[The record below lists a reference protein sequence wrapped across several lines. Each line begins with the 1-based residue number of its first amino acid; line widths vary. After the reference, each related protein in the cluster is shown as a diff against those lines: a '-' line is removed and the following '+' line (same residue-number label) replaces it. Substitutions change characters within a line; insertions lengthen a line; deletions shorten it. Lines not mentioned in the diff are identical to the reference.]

1 MLRVRP
7 WWAPSSVAVLIA
19 AVYLNSLG
27 NGFHYDDSHSILE
40 NPHLRSLTNLPRIL
54 VDPQTFSREPAMAMY
69 RPVLVTTYAL
79 NYWAGGYNPA
89 GFRLVNLGVH
99 VLTAV
104 LVFQLLGSLLGSRSL
119 AWWGA
124 VLFGLH
130 PVHSQVVNYISSRS
144 ESLAAV
150 GVLAAL
156 GWVLAAR
163 PRPIAALAAYA
174 GALLTKPSAVAIL
187 PLMIVGRWSP
197 ATDRLGWRRQLP
209 FWVVTAAY
217 LALIVTNRFLT
228 RSLSLSQEVRPYG
241 EQLLTQV
248 KAVVYYLWL
257 AAMPV
262 RLSVEHGLM
271 DGTPGLAPVLA
282 SLLLL
287 GSAVGLAW
295 RGRHACPWGLLGVG
309 WFLGGLA
316 VTLLVPLNMVINEHR
331 LYLASIGLLLVTLGP
346 LSARP
351 PRRGMGFIGAGLLL
365 CLAVLTWQRNP
376 VWRDELSLWR
386 DAATKAPGLFRVQSN
401 LGLALY
407 EAGQAEE
414 ALVVL
419 QRALRLNP
427 RYAKT
432 WSNLGLVHEELGHP
446 VEAEEAYTR
455 ALTLEPE
462 LAGARANLGRLCL
475 ALGREDEAR
484 EQLEG
489 ARSLD
494 PYAPEPRIAL
504 GLLHQQAGRLLP
516 AVDLYLEAVR
526 VDPDRAEAWNN
537 LGLAYA
543 ELGRGEE
550 GIAALERAVRL
561 RPGYEEAEINLQV
574 ARQRAAGV
582 SPEATYRGL
591 LVEYP
596 DRTELWEALARV
608 LEQAGNWKDAAAAYR
623 EGLSQARSHHRL
635 PLLKGLASAL
645 VAAGRI
651 DEALSVCREVV
662 ALVPEDPQARQN
674 LARLE
679 QAAARAVSAS
689 GRSGR

>member
-7 WWAPSSVAVLIA
+7 WWAPLSVAVLTA
-19 AVYLNSLG
+19 TVYLNSLD

-79 NYWAGGYNPA
+79 NYWAGGYSPA
-89 GFRLVNLGVH
+89 GFRVVNLGIH
-99 VLTAV
+99 VLAAV
-104 LVFQLLGSLLGSRSL
+104 LVFHLLGLFLGSRFL

-124 VLFGLH
+124 MLFGLH

-144 ESLAAV
+144 ESLATV

-156 GWVLAAR
+156 GWVLANRSR
-163 PRPIAALAAYA
+163 PVAALTAYA
-174 GALLTKPSAVAIL
+174 GALLTKPSAVVAL
-187 PLMIVGRWSP
+187 PLLAVGRWGP
-197 ATDRLGWRRQLP
+197 IPGRLGWRRQLP

-217 LALIVTNRFLT
+217 VALILANRFLT
-228 RSLSLSQEVRPYG
+228 RSLSQEVRPYG
-241 EQLLTQV
+241 EQLLTQA

-262 RLSVEHGLM
+262 RLSVEHGLA
-271 DGTPGLAPVLA
+271 DGTPGLAPAVA

-287 GSAVGLAW
+287 ASAVGLAW
-295 RGRHACPWGLLGVG
+295 RGRHACPWGILGVG
-309 WFLGGLA
+309 WFLGGLS

-331 LYLASIGLLLVTLGP
+331 LYLASIGLLLATLGP
-346 LSARP
+346 LAARP
-351 PRRGMGFIGAGLLL
+351 FRRVLGLVGAVLL
-365 CLAVLTWQRNP
+365 CGLALLTWQRNP
-376 VWRDELSLWR
+376 IWRDELSLWQ
-386 DAATKAPGLFRVQSN
+386 DAAAKAPGLFRAQSN

-427 RYAKT
+427 RYAKS
-432 WSNLGLVHEELGHP
+432 WNNLGLVHEELGHL

-455 ALTLEPE
+455 ALVLDPE

-475 ALGREDEAR
+475 TLGRDDEAR
-484 EQLEG
+484 EHLER

-504 GLLHQQAGRLLP
+504 GLLHQRAGRLP
-516 AVDLYLEAVR
+516 RAVDLYLEAAR
-526 VDPDRAEAWNN
+526 VDPGKAEAWNN

-550 GIAALERAVRL
+550 GLAALERAARL
-561 RPGYEEAEINLQV
+561 RPGYEEAEINLQI

-582 SPEATYRGL
+582 PPQSIYRAL
-591 LVEYP
+591 LAAHP
-596 DRTELWEALARV
+596 DRAELWEALARA
-608 LEQAGNWKDAAAAYR
+608 LEQAGDWRDAAAAYQ
-623 EGLSQARSHHRL
+623 EGLAQVRSGHRL

-645 VAAGRI
+645 AAAGRL
-651 DEALSVCREVV
+651 DEALVVCREVV
-662 ALVPEDPQARQN
+662 SLAPEDLQARQN

-679 QAAARAVSAS
+679 QAAARAVSTS